1 MEIKTRFNIGDRVQ
15 FHLKNLAN
23 GVYGVKGLCY
33 SVAPFDDVVSGR
45 ITGIIISKDN
55 KRYYAIDYDY
65 VFSKYFL
72 YEKRLGKTYYLY
84 RDFTFHFMAI
94 QFLEGNS

>member
-15 FHLKNLAN
+15 FHLKNLAD
-23 GVYGVKGLCY
+23 GVYGVKGLHY
-33 SVAPFDDVVSGR
+33 SIAPFDDVVSGR

-65 VFSKYFL
+65 VIREDYVSTIFG
-72 YEKRLGKTYYLY
+72 R
-84 RDFTFHFMAI
+84 
-94 QFLEGNS
+94 